1 MAIKMQ
7 AKTIATSSSTADKLG
22 IQPVTVSV
30 EGLRGTLEAH
40 FADRVAAVAD
50 SLEGSVLPG
59 EFKLQPDEWSER
71 ACILWWKPEG
81 AEDECPWDDTGRI
94 VSVDTTWERGER
106 FSARQIETA
115 RARALAYGPVWRGFD
130 RSEQERLEEELVSA
144 VDAIMGA
151 FDTALKRVKRQTRI
165 TALMMNEGI
174 DAEEARKRVRAEDKA
189 AVANEKADG
198 PANAPAPVETDTD
211 DVFGEE

>member
-30 EGLRGTLEAH
+30 EGLRETLEAH
-40 FADRVAAVAD
+40 FRGKVAAIAD
-50 SLEGSVLPG
+50 SLEGSVIPG

-94 VSVDTTWERGER
+94 VSVDTTWERGDR

-115 RARALAYGPVWRGFD
+115 RARALAHGPVWRGFA
-130 RSEQERLEEELVSA
+130 RPEKERLEEELE
-144 VDAIMGA
+144 DAIDTTMGA
-151 FDTALKRVKRQTRI
+151 FGTALKKVKRQTRI
-165 TALMMNEGI
+165 AALMMSEGI
-174 DAEEARKRVRAEDKA
+174 DQDEARKRVRAEDKA
-189 AVANEKADG
+189 AVANEQADG
-198 PANAPAPVETDTD
+198 PANAPTPVETDTD